1 MKVVGEKFNM
11 SCVWESDMWYIVGK
25 PDSPY
30 QHFAGMVLMEENTDK
45 EECQRI
51 SLVLVP
57 LGIELVADADR
68 LLVTEKR
75 LEENWIRREIF
86 KMQKDLAGDTVLLY
100 NEDRTINHVS
110 DSKRLL
116 GFMGDEYRKFVTIDF
131 SFTGDIIS
139 VEEIPEETIE
149 VMEIEF

>member
-11 SCVWESDMWYIVGK
+11 SYVWDSDMWYIVGK
-25 PDSPY
+25 PGSPY
-30 QHFAGMVLMEENTDK
+30 QNFAGMVLMEENTDK

-86 KMQKDLAGDTVLLY
+86 KIQKDFAEETVLLY